1 MDQEPKQQ
9 NGKRLLVIDEDKQ
22 VGPLLKTLLET
33 SGYEVTLASTGAEAM
48 KNLRRDG
55 RDFDLVITDQVLPD
69 LSGFEIIN
77 ELRKIK
83 GEIPI
88 IMCSGSYP
96 FNTPDYQSAGIRDY
110 LIKPFGSDQLLKTVA
125 RHLAA

>member
-1 MDQEPKQQ
+1 MDEEPTQQ
-9 NGKRLLVIDEDKQ
+9 NGKRLLVIDEDTQ
-22 VGPLLKTLLET
+22 VGPLLKTILEI
-33 SGYEVTLASTGAEAM
+33 SGYEVTLESTGAEAM

-55 RDFDLVITDQVLPD
+55 RDVDLVITDQVLPD
-69 LSGFEIIN
+69 LSGFEFVN

-83 GEIPI
+83 GEVPI

-96 FNTPDYQSAGIRDY
+96 FNTSDYQTAGIRAY

>member
-1 MDQEPKQQ
+1 MDQEPQKLE
-9 NGKRLLVIDEDKQ
+9 NKRLLVIDGDTQ
-22 VGPLLKTLLET
+22 VGALLKAILEK
-33 SGYEVTLASTGAEAM
+33 SGYEVILESNGAEALM
-48 KNLRRDG
+48 NFRRDG

-69 LSGFEIIN
+69 LSGFEIVN

-83 GEIPI
+83 REIPI

-96 FNTPDYQSAGIRDY
+96 FNTTDYRVAGIRDY

>member
-1 MDQEPKQQ
+1 MDQEPTQQ
-9 NGKRLLVIDEDKQ
+9 NGKRLLVIDEDTQ
-22 VGPLLKTLLET
+22 VGPLLKAILEI
-33 SGYEVTLASTGAEAM
+33 SGYEVILESTGPEAV

-55 RDFDLVITDQVLPD
+55 KDVDLVITDQVLPD
-69 LSGFEIIN
+69 LSGFEIVN

-96 FNTPDYQSAGIRDY
+96 FNTPDYQAAGIRAY
-110 LIKPFGSDQLLKTVA
+110 LIKPFGSDLLLKTVA